1 MNILNKT
8 FDRIYLIT
16 SFPTI
21 NRYYDLKPILDE
33 QEIQVDVVIAPKQKY
48 FTFDVTDSSPNMP
61 GNWSYQSAFESIFV
75 KSKLLNLNNFLILED
90 DIVLAPDYIEKFTR
104 YYNTIPKDWQILHM
118 GYHFCSTNF
127 NDGIYHKFEG
137 DMTAIGAHAVV
148 YKNDV
153 FDPILELVETNKIPI
168 DLFLNFNL
176 YKDYNTYV
184 AREKMFYQSSYR
196 HYEGDKTF
204 FYKKYPSA
212 VDLKT
217 G

>member
-8 FDRIYLIT
+8 FDKIYLIS
-16 SFPTI
+16 SFLTQ
-21 NRYYDLKPILDE
+21 NRYYHLKPILDE
-33 QEIQVDVVIAPKQKY
+33 QEINVEVVVAPKQKY

-61 GNWSYQSAFESIFV
+61 GNWSYQSAFESIFL

-90 DIVLAPDYIEKFTR
+90 DIVFAPDYIEKFER
-104 YYNTIPKDWQILHM
+104 YYSTIPTDWQILHM
-118 GYHFCSTNF
+118 GYHFYSTNF

-153 FDPILELVETNKIPI
+153 FDPILELVEKNTLPM
-168 DLFLNFNL
+168 DLFLNNTP
-176 YKDYNTYV
+176 YKVYNTYV
-184 AREKMFYQSSYR
+184 AREKIFYQSSYR
-196 HYEGDKTF
+196 HYEEDKNF